1 MHKFSAV
8 DVKTS
13 LIGLIGDSI
22 PDSAPKHHLIAAHIV
37 VHAVF
42 KLWHKSLL
50 VDKIEVNQLICGHL
64 DSDVT
69 FDKVNE
75 TTDSELMVLLPSFF
89 FGDLISFLFEKQHPA
104 RASCNEGLT
113 LEKHHLTQIKIGH
126 PLVAEVRE
134 TLMKIFRVKLDCVG
148 HSLSIEAVD
157 LLFILI
163 IEAFVR
169 EILLSAV
176 NFRFYRLLIFKN
188 AFVLSVIQEM
198 VVHSRVVVE

>member
-22 PDSAPKHHLIAAHIV
+22 PDSAPEHHLIAAHIV

-64 DSDVT
+64 NSDVT

-75 TTDSELMVLLPSFF
+75 TTDS
-89 FGDLISFLFEKQHPA
+89 
-104 RASCNEGLT
+104 
-113 LEKHHLTQIKIGH
+113 
-126 PLVAEVRE
+126 
-134 TLMKIFRVKLDCVG
+134 
-148 HSLSIEAVD
+148 
-157 LLFILI
+157 
-163 IEAFVR
+163 
-169 EILLSAV
+169 
-176 NFRFYRLLIFKN
+176 
-188 AFVLSVIQEM
+188 
-198 VVHSRVVVE
+198 